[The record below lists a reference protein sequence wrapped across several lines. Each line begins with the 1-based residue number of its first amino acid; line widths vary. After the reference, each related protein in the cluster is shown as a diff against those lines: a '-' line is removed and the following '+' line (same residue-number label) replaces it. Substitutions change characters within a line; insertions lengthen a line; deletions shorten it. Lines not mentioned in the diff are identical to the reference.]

1 MRNSA
6 ALTLVPNAAPDR
18 VGLRR
23 RGRSP
28 RAGGVR
34 RQCGVGRLLRVLSF
48 VARARPLAGDRAG
61 RRSRLRGSRGGWALG
76 HAARARAHMASRD
89 RNSPLPPDPA
99 TARSG
104 MHGGDSRSSEDRRSG
119 PRGRKEPRRSDRDLS
134 SRALVA
140 GPFEFLSPMP
150 SSRALARF
158 RGRDRFGAARRGRG
172 GGGAGRPPAEVE
184 RASTGPAVGGSR
196 TRRSAGGG
204 SLVAEFGETHLRLP
218 PRDSPLR

>member
-1 MRNSA
+1 LQPSLALMRNSA

-61 RRSRLRGSRGGWALG
+61 RRSRLRGWLPETGTRLYRPIRRLLGAVCTEATPGPVKIGVLDLVGGKS
-76 HAARARAHMASRD
+76 HVEVTVTFRAG
-89 RNSPLPPDPA
+89 
-99 TARSG
+99 RSW
-104 MHGGDSRSSEDRRSG
+104 RV
-119 PRGRKEPRRSDRDLS
+119 LS
-134 SRALVA
+134 SSFPRCLPRELWLGFAEGIASELRVEDA
-140 GPFEFLSPMP
+140 
-150 SSRALARF
+150 
-158 RGRDRFGAARRGRG
+158 